1 MLATI
6 ITEEKWLKLKSI
18 LLDLNVYD
26 KPSLKK
32 TFLGIIYR
40 LKTGCQWRYLPSC
53 YGKANTVFKAFR
65 RWSASGLFYRLFKR
79 LIKDADMEWVSIDA
93 THVRAHQSS
102 AGSAGDDYQYIAKSV
117 GGNSSKIHLA
127 VDAHGNPIEFIVGDG
142 VTHDI
147 KIAPMLLQLLDL
159 QDTEFLNADKGYDS
173 EEFRSLAYS
182 QGVRANIPRKKNAK
196 SNNSHM
202 DWLIYQARH
211 VVENTFAN
219 LKHFRALS
227 SRYDKLLNSYIGTVA
242 LACGLIW
249 LKL

>member
-1 MLATI
+1 MLATT
-6 ITEEKWLKLKSI
+6 ITEEQWLKLKSI

-26 KPSLKK
+26 KPSVNGSLKE

-40 LKTGCQWRYLPSC
+40 LKTGCQL
-53 YGKANTVFKAFR
+53 
-65 RWSASGLFYRLFKR
+65 
-79 LIKDADMEWVSIDA
+79 EWVSIDA

>member
-6 ITEEKWLKLKSI
+6 ITEDQWQKLKSI

-65 RWSASGLFYRLFKR
+65 RWSATGLFYKLFKR
-79 LIKDADMEWVSIDA
+79 LIQHADTEWISIDA

-102 AGSAGDDYQYIAKSV
+102 AGAVGGGHQNIAKSI

-127 VDAHGNPIEFIVGDG
+127 VDAHGNPLEFLVGDG
-142 VTHDI
+142 ITHDI

-159 QDTEFLNADKGYDS
+159 KDTEFLNADKGYDS
-173 EEFRSLAYS
+173 KEFRNLAYTK
-182 QGVRANIPRKKNAK
+182 GVRANIQRKKNART
-196 SNNSHM
+196 SNSHM

-211 VVENTFAN
+211 VVKNTFAN
-219 LKHFRALS
+219 LKH
-227 SRYDKLLNSYIGTVA
+227 Y
-242 LACGLIW
+242 
-249 LKL
+249 

>member
-1 MLATI
+1 MPTTI
-6 ITEEKWLKLKSI
+6 ITEEQWLKLKPI
-18 LLDLNVYD
+18 LLDLNIYD
-26 KPSLKK
+26 KPSLKE

-40 LKTGCQWRYLPSC
+40 LKTGCPWRYLPNC

-79 LIKDADMEWVSIDA
+79 LIKNADMEWVSIDA
-93 THVRAHQSS
+93 TYVRAHQSS
-102 AGSAGDDYQYIAKSV
+102 AGAAGGSEQGIAKSV

-147 KIAPMLLQLLDL
+147 KIAPALLRLLDL
-159 QDTEFLNADKGYDS
+159 KDTAFLNADKGYDS
-173 EEFRSLAYS
+173 DEFRDLVHL
-182 QGVRANIPRKKNAK
+182 QGSHANIPRKKNAK
-196 SNNSHM
+196 TSNEHM
-202 DWLIYQARH
+202 DWMIYKARH
-211 VVENTFAN
+211 AVENTFAN
-219 LKHFRALS
+219 LKHQRALS
-227 SRYDKLLNSYIGTVA
+227 SRYDKLLNSYIGTVS

>member
-6 ITEEKWLKLKSI
+6 ITEEQWQKLKSI

-65 RWSASGLFYRLFKR
+65 RWSATGLFYKLFKR
-79 LIKDADMEWVSIDA
+79 LIQSADTEWVSIDA
-93 THVRAHQSS
+93 THIRAHQSS
-102 AGSAGDDYQYIAKSV
+102 AGAVGGGDQSIAKSI

-127 VDAHGNPIEFIVGDG
+127 VDAHGNPLEFLVGDG
-142 VTHDI
+142 ITHDI

-159 QDTEFLNADKGYDS
+159 KDTEFLNADKGYDS
-173 EEFRSLAYS
+173 KEFRNLAYTK
-182 QGVRANIPRKKNAK
+182 GVRANIQRKKNART
-196 SNNSHM
+196 SNSHM

-219 LKHFRALS
+219 LKHYRALS
-227 SRYDKLLNSYIGTVA
+227 SRYDKLLNSYISTVA